1 MVTAFAA
8 CGAEEEKSALPTEAP
23 DTTTSAPIEKTEEN
37 PPVIVEEIE
46 ATPFAAIEAK
56 DCFYDAGYVEFIAGA
71 ETAAEYTFAAE
82 NSEGVNWRV
91 YVFDEAFDDGY
102 RYITQAAEPTLEG
115 DGTIPVTE
123 GQFIYVHCSVNE
135 FTADAA
141 NETAKL
147 NVTVE

>member
-1 MVTAFAA
+1 MRKACILLLVVTMIAALTA
-8 CGAEEEKSALPTEAP
+8 CGTNGNEPSDAAMAEEEKILA
-23 DTTTSAPIEKTEEN
+23 
-37 PPVIVEEIE
+37 IV
-46 ATPFAAIEAK
+46 EAK
-56 DCFYDAGYVEFIAGA
+56 DCFYDAGYVEFITGA
-71 ETAAEYTFAAE
+71 EKAADYTFTAE
-82 NSEGVNWRV
+82 NSDGVNWRV

-102 RYITQAAEPTLEG
+102 RYITQAAEPALEG